1 MKQIIYDCDNTMGL
15 PFKEIDDGLTL
26 LYLLGRPDIKLVG
39 VTTTFGN
46 GTTEQ
51 AYHQTK
57 ELLGRVNRTD
67 IPVVKGQATPEDDHN
82 DAAGF
87 LASMVAEA
95 PGEISILAT
104 GSLTNLKTAASLD
117 SEFFANVQQ
126 IVCMGGYLGPL
137 RIGWRNLAELN
148 LSADPG
154 ASFAVLNASC
164 PVTLMTA
171 QLCLQA
177 YFGWSDL
184 SRIRSMDTWFQKT
197 MRDWLLAFGFYC
209 GVGKFYLWDLVPAV
223 YLSYPD
229 LFDSKRVMVTSSE
242 SDLTMGRIMW
252 RGEPGSEGKVFL
264 PERILDIDRLKNI
277 IFAAWK
283 A

>member
-1 MKQIIYDCDNTMGL
+1 MGL
-15 PFKEIDDGLTL
+15 PQKEIDDGLTL

-39 VTTTFGN
+39 ITTTFGN
-46 GTTEQ
+46 GTTQQTYQQTQ
-51 AYHQTK
+51 A
-57 ELLGRVNRTD
+57 LLRRVNRTD
-67 IPVVKGQATPEDDHN
+67 IPVWKGQATPEGGRN

-87 LASMVAEA
+87 LASKAAEA

-104 GSLTNLKTAASLD
+104 GSLSNLKAAASLD
-117 SEFFANVQQ
+117 NEFFANVQQ

-137 RIGWRNLAELN
+137 RIGWRNLDELN

-154 ASFAVLNASC
+154 ASFTVLNAPC

-184 SRIRSMDTWFQKT
+184 GRIRSMDAWFQKT
-197 MRDWLLAFGFYC
+197 IRNWLMAFGFSF

-229 LFDSKRVMVTSSE
+229 LFDSRKVMVTSSE
-242 SDLTMGRIMW
+242 SDLKMGKIIW
-252 RGEPGSEGKVFL
+252 RGEPGSEGKVLL
-264 PERILDIDRLKNI
+264 PQRILDVDRLKNI